1 MFLGVQCAQLLANW
15 IYCREVEVA
24 QLILSQNQLG
34 DEGIEIIAK
43 AVCHSG
49 QIFLLELAQ
58 NGLSNKCAVAIFEML
73 RFNESIVHIDLG
85 SSIGAHPNRFGF
97 EFSQKLAV
105 VFETGYSLI

>member
-15 IYCREVEVA
+15 IYYREVEVA

-49 QIFLLELAQ
+49 
-58 NGLSNKCAVAIFEML
+58 
-73 RFNESIVHIDLG
+73 
-85 SSIGAHPNRFGF
+85 
-97 EFSQKLAV
+97 
-105 VFETGYSLI
+105 